1 MIKKTIKFSIS
12 MPAAEFRTLEVAR
25 RAQGRTRSQFIR
37 ELIRQS
43 IRELI
48 REPSFFPVR
57 SIKEKRRDY
66 GIDLN
71 KIEKEFF
78 EAGPDLTNEAEK
90 RQRAIAAAGGF
101 ASGLHDLSI
110 NHDAS
115 FGGNPGESPSIETNS
130 EQKDGLKKS
139 RGKGE

>member
-1 MIKKTIKFSIS
+1 
-12 MPAAEFRTLEVAR
+12 MPAAEFRTLEAAR

-43 IRELI
+43 IQELV
-48 REPSFFPVR
+48 REPSFSPVR

-66 GIDLN
+66 GMDHN

-78 EAGPDLTNEAEK
+78 EVSPDLMNEAEK
-90 RQRAIAAAGGF
+90 RQRAIAAAGRF
-101 ASGLHDLSI
+101 ASGLPDLSI
-110 NHDAS
+110 NHDAY
-115 FGGNPGESPSIETNS
+115 FGGNPGESPLIETNS